1 MTSQQALEK
10 LKELESVKG
19 KQIILRGDN
28 QKPFK
33 VNVIIAAPSNLTVFT
48 KYYREFIE
56 SNESAIRALPNGE
69 YDLYFYNDPY
79 ATISFFVRY
88 NDFIENYIVL

>member
-10 LKELESVKG
+10 LKELESVRG
-19 KQIILRGDN
+19 KQIKLNGDN

-33 VNVIIAAPSNLTVFT
+33 VNVIIAAPSNLSVYT
-48 KYYREFIE
+48 KYYREFVE
-56 SNESAIRALPNGE
+56 SNEAAVRALPNGD

-79 ATISFFVRY
+79 APISFFVRY
-88 NDFIENYIVL
+88 NDFIENYTVL